1 MISCPKVLQVWVK
14 DRSRLT
20 FAAVAVAVILTT
32 NKKVYVHHAV
42 MVKTH
47 ACENTNGVREID
59 PWAVN
64 NQVSISKVLRPL
76 QLSEVCS
83 YVRYYWNRWQS

>member
-1 MISCPKVLQVWVK
+1 
-14 DRSRLT
+14 
-20 FAAVAVAVILTT
+20 
-32 NKKVYVHHAV
+32 
-42 MVKTH
+42 MVKPH
-47 ACENTNGVREID
+47 VCENTNGVREID